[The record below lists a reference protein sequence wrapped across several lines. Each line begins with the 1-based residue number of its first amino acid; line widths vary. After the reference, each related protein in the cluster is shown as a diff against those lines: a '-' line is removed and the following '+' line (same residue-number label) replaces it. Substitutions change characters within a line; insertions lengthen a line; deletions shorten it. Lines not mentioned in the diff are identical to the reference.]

1 MAGEIETLD
10 LIGDLPSN
18 WKVARFGDVLEGG
31 TRNGIYKTKEFH
43 GNGAKVVNMGELF
56 ANPRLRDVPMKR
68 VQLSDAELEKSCLNT
83 GDLLFARRSLVAEG
97 AGKCIVV
104 AEVKEPT
111 TFESSIIRARPNP
124 KAVDSL
130 FLYYLF
136 NSPYGA
142 YVLLTIRRQVAVSG
156 ITGTDLVELPIP
168 IPPLAEQKAI
178 AAVLGAL
185 DDKIELNRR
194 MNATLEAMARALFQ
208 SWFVDFDPVRAKL
221 EGRPP
226 AALDPATAALFPA
239 SFHDSPLGHIP
250 TGWEIGTLGSILDV
264 LETGRRPKGGVGSYT
279 SGVPSVGAESINGIG
294 VFDYSKTKYIPFE
307 FFEKTSSGRVA
318 HFDVLLYKDG
328 GKPGEFRPRVGLFGH
343 DFPFKTFCINEHVF
357 RMRSVRTGQSFLFF
371 TTSHQRVLDDFAN
384 KGGKAAI
391 PGINQPD
398 VKSTPIVLPPK
409 GITDAFNARAD
420 LLCDQI
426 LHNAI
431 QSRTLATLR
440 DTLLPKLLS
449 GELSVAG
456 LESQPEAVT

>member
-1 MAGEIETLD
+1 MAGETMAWEGVPLDDLTEEETPITYGVVKPGEEGEVPFVRGGDIAGGRVLMNQ
-10 LIGDLPSN
+10 LRTIGRDVSQQYRRTLLRGGEILVSLVGNPGQIAIAPPSLAGAN
-18 WKVARFGDVLEGG
+18 IARQVGLVRLKPGID
-31 TRNGIYKTKEFH
+31 TRFVSYFLQSHDGQTAL
-43 GNGAKVVNMGELF
+43 GAQSLGSVQQVIN
-56 ANPRLRDVPMKR
+56 LRDLKTIKVP
-68 VQLSDAELEKSCLNT
+68 L
-83 GDLLFARRSLVAEG
+83 
-97 AGKCIVV
+97 
-104 AEVKEPT
+104 
-111 TFESSIIRARPNP
+111 
-124 KAVDSL
+124 
-130 FLYYLF
+130 
-136 NSPYGA
+136 
-142 YVLLTIRRQVAVSG
+142 
-156 ITGTDLVELPIP
+156 
-168 IPPLAEQKAI
+168 PPLAEQKAI

-221 EGRPP
+221 DGRPP

-239 SFHDSPLGHIP
+239 SFQDSALGHIP
-250 TGWEIGTLGSILDV
+250 KGWEINTLGSILDV

-294 VFDYSKTKYIPFE
+294 VFDYSKTKYIPLE

-409 GITDAFNARAD
+409 EITDAFNARAD

-449 GELSVAG
+449 GELSVAETTSRIG
-456 LESQPEAVT
+456 EAL